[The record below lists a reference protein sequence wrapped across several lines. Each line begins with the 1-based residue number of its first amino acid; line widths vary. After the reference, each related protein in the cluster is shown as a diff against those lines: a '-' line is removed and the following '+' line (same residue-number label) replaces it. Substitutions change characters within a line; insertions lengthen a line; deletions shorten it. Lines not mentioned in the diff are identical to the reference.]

1 MAAGSVTA
9 RGPMLFGVRRTSFAR
24 WPCSIARTMDLLGDQ
39 WTLLVMREAFMGVRR
54 FDRFQAE
61 LGIARNT
68 LTERLDRLTGAG
80 LLERVRYQDRPARYE
95 YPLTDM
101 GRDFFPVMAAIIRWG
116 DQWLADEVGPPRLLR
131 HLDCGETSAAVVN
144 CSHCGGV
151 MDGHNVVMEPGPG
164 MVP

>member
-1 MAAGSVTA
+1 
-9 RGPMLFGVRRTSFAR
+9 
-24 WPCSIARTMDLLGDQ
+24 MDLLGDQ

-101 GRDFFPVMAAIIRWG
+101 GRDFFPVLAAIIRWG
-116 DQWLADEVGPPRLLR
+116 DEWLADPAGPPRLMR
-131 HLDCGETSAAVVN
+131 HLDCGETTTAVVN
-144 CSHCGGV
+144 CTHCGGV
-151 MDGHNVVMEPGPG
+151 MTGHNVVMEPGPG
-164 MVP
+164 LST

>member
-1 MAAGSVTA
+1 
-9 RGPMLFGVRRTSFAR
+9 
-24 WPCSIARTMDLLGDQ
+24 MDLLGDQ

-80 LLERVRYQDRPARYE
+80 LLDRVRYQDRPARYE

-116 DQWLADEVGPPRLLR
+116 DQWLADPSGPPRLLR
-131 HLDCGETSAAVVN
+131 HLDCGHHTTAVVN
-144 CSHCGGV
+144 CAQCGDA
-151 MDGHNVVMEPGPG
+151 MTGHNVVMEPGPG
-164 MVP
+164 Q